1 MEKRI
6 KKILLVF
13 IVGLFV
19 LPLFQY
25 YTNIVNVKELHGF
38 YIKAEN
44 PSFSVNDWFTTNF
57 QQKYDKYYN
66 ENFGFR
72 SSFVRLHNQVDY
84 SLFDEVHANGVI
96 VGKQRYL
103 YEEHYINSYFGQD
116 YIGRDSIQ
124 NKINTLEAI
133 YKDLKQH
140 QTEMLIVIAPGK
152 GFYYPEYIP
161 DSLVREKDTTNYE
174 VFIDVLKQKNI
185 PYIDFNSL
193 FLAMKDTSSI
203 VLYPQ
208 TGIHWSMGILPYV
221 IDSIIKKTESILKID
236 MPTILWERSKRN
248 SQAYDVDTDI
258 EKGLNMIRHMK
269 SLPMNYPEYSF
280 ESAEHKTKPKA
291 IAIADSFLWQ
301 IYNMKVFKNIFRGR
315 FWYYYKKEYINGYAK
330 PTSISSV
337 STKYEVYQSD
347 IVILMS
353 TESNL
358 YKFPFGFENIL
369 KEGLPV
375 ISDSV
380 FQVKVSTLINYI
392 KTNKKW
398 LQKIQ
403 IKAKNRE
410 ISLDSMLYY
419 DAAYL
424 IEKKFKVE

>member
-1 MEKRI
+1 MKKRI
-6 KKILLVF
+6 NKILLIF
-13 IVGLFV
+13 IVGLLI

-25 YTNIVNVKELHGF
+25 FTNLVSVQGLHGSF
-38 YIKAEN
+38 ISTKR
-44 PSFSVNDWFTTNF
+44 PSFSVKDWFTTDF
-57 QQKYDKYYN
+57 QQKFDNYYN

-84 SLFDEVHANGVI
+84 SLFDEAHASGVI
-96 VGKQRYL
+96 IGKQRYL
-103 YEEHYINSYFGQD
+103 YEEHYIDSYFGRD
-116 YIGRDSIQ
+116 YIGRDSIE
-124 NKINTLEAI
+124 NRINTLEAI

-174 VFIDVLKQKNI
+174 VYIDILKQKNI

-193 FLAMKDTSSI
+193 FMAMKDTSSI
-203 VLYPQ
+203 VLYPK

-221 IDSIIKKTESILKID
+221 IDSIVKKTESILNID
-236 MPTILWERSKRN
+236 MPTILWNRSERN
-248 SQAYDVDTDI
+248 SQAYDVDIDI

-301 IYNMKVFKNIFRGR
+301 IYNMKVFKNLFRGK
-315 FWYYYKKEYINGYAK
+315 FWYYYEEEYINGHTKTY
-330 PTSISSV
+330 ISSV
-337 STKYEVYQSD
+337 STKHEVYQSD

-358 YKFPFGFENIL
+358 FKFPFGFENIL
-369 KEGLPV
+369 KEDLPI
-375 ISDSV
+375 ISDSA
-380 FQVKVSTLINYI
+380 FQLKVSKLMSYI

-403 IKAKNRE
+403 VKAEKRG
-410 ISLDSMLYY
+410 IPLDSMLYY
-419 DAAYL
+419 DAAYI
-424 IEKKFKVE
+424 IERKFKVE